1 MTKLLEKAKVLV
13 QKEMDAV
20 GFVEDSDNTEQR
32 FLDAMCRRLV
42 GEVEEQDEKIDVLAD
57 ELLLEVVDKIMADY
71 NHVSGVINNR
81 YVIFHYAKDLHFET
95 VAELYAHF
103 NLGE

>member
-1 MTKLLEKAKVLV
+1 LRTATTRSK
-13 QKEMDAV
+13 
-20 GFVEDSDNTEQR
+20 DSLNA
-32 FLDAMCRRLV
+32 LCRRLAE
-42 GEVEEQDEKIDVLAD
+42 EVEEQDEKIDVLAE

-81 YVIFHYAKDLHFET
+81 FEVFYYAKDLHFET